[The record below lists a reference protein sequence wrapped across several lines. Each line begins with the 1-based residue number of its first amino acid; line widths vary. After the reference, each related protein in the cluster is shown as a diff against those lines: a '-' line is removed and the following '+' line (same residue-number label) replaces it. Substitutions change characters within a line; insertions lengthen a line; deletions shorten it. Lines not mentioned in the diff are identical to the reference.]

1 MLSYKP
7 NLDGPKGR
15 REFGRLWKN
24 FSSPSKFTISLQLFC
39 CHLCNHSH
47 FFLLPPSMSQS
58 KDKALA
64 TSPFQQHLRWAGQPF
79 PLQIVS
85 ILLFLQ
91 WPLKLTV
98 RGSTLQLSICSASPT
113 VWHGPSVNK
122 TYFFLFYG
130 NSLDGGAPVARSPSP
145 AVLFQTF
152 FLQVSPPSLLRFL
165 DDWDSPQKLVA

>member
-1 MLSYKP
+1 MDLRGEG
-7 NLDGPKGR
+7 NLED
-15 REFGRLWKN
+15 FGR
-24 FSSPSKFTISLQLFC
+24 ISAALVSLPFLCSCFVATSVTTPIFFFC
-39 CHLCNHSH
+39 HH
-47 FFLLPPSMSQS
+47 PWD